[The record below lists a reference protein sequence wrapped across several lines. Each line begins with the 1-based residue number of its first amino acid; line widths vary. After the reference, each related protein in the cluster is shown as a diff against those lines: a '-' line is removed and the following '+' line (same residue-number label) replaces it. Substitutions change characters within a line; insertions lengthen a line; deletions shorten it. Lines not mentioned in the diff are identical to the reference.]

1 MATKKKHEKPTVPQ
15 TPEERHQALKS
26 ACAFCRSCKLHKS
39 RNKSVFGVGDIYS
52 KIVFVGEGPGAD
64 ENTKGVPFVGKAG
77 KLLDKMIEAMGLTR
91 EDVYITNVVKC
102 RPPKNRN
109 PQPWEVRVC
118 TSSFMNEEIG
128 LIRPHIMVTLGKIAS
143 NVVLER
149 KLDKPLGKVRGKWHS
164 VEGIWVM
171 PTFHPAYLLRNA
183 GDKKIAW
190 KDLQKV
196 MARFQGTV

>member
-1 MATKKKHEKPTVPQ
+1 MATKKRKKSTSQ
-15 TPEERHQALKS
+15 TPEERHQALRS
-26 ACAFCRSCKLHKS
+26 ACVSCRLCKLHKS
-39 RNKSVFGVGDIYS
+39 RKKSVFGVGDINA
-52 KIVFVGEGPGAD
+52 KIAFIGEGPGAD
-64 ENTKGVPFVGKAG
+64 ENAKGVPFVGKAG

-91 EDVYITNVVKC
+91 DDVYITNVVKC

-109 PQPWEVRVC
+109 PQPWEAKVC
-118 TSSFMNEEIG
+118 TSSFMNEEIR

-149 KLDKPLGKVRGKWHS
+149 KLEKPLNKVRGKWHN

-190 KDLQKV
+190 KDLKKV